1 MGLTRECSRT
11 ACRGFAVAV
20 AGTAGGIRHKA
31 RVIDDDDGIVSDHS
45 VQQGDPPDAP
55 QLAAV
60 KQRSR

>member
-11 ACRGFAVAV
+11 ACRGFAVA
-20 AGTAGGIRHKA
+20 GPAGGIRHKA
-31 RVIDDDDGIVSDHS
+31 RVIDDDDGIVSDHPM
-45 VQQGDPPDAP
+45 QQGDPPDAP